1 MARPRKEVPE
11 TIPTVAPAES
21 VAEISIKAAT
31 VEEVVEEVIQEDVQ
45 GATTPSS
52 PYYFRIPLQDNYAIL
67 AEQPDDF
74 YNLKIFLEWDSTNI
88 FFVCKIVIP
97 PQATESMMMQIAK
110 KAVMA
115 QFQVWLQLVNRANSL
130 TML

>member
-1 MARPRKEVPE
+1 MENNEMARPRKEVPE

-31 VEEVVEEVIQEDVQ
+31 VKEVAEEVIQEDVQ

-88 FFVCKIVIP
+88 FFVCKIV
-97 PQATESMMMQIAK
+97 AK